1 MAIMLTG
8 KIGNKDTVWEA
19 SLPLRDDTRTTG
31 EIDST
36 RGSIGP
42 NGTIGIADLLL
53 NVKSINSSANYRF
66 T

>member
-19 SLPLRDDTRTTG
+19 ALHLRDDTRTTG

-36 RGSIGP
+36 RESIGP